1 MRTCH
6 ITSFR
11 TSMIFRIASAALL
24 MCGSAA
30 NAGTVVLQGN
40 INVDASTAATGSFN
54 NSIAPA
60 PQILEGAIGEW
71 IAGSVI
77 TISAP
82 PNFAFDTSQPVTAGI
97 ISAADAT
104 FMLVSPTVTPTASTI
119 LFSVAAT
126 STTVQTQL
134 QFNNIRM
141 RATSCGPVVNPGDTA
156 GVTVTSSV
164 APIMGNPL
172 VNVTVTA
179 ANGPVHHYRVT
190 AVPAI
195 AKINETITITV
206 QAEDACNNPTRQGLA
221 PLAAIA
227 ITAGGAA
234 KTFASG
240 DLPGNFTL
248 SNIAANAADILPG
261 GNAFDANG
269 RGTFKITSA
278 TAEGP
283 IAVTVDDGT
292 ASGTVGAT
300 WIDPTIVVTPPVATN
315 RVGTNHTVTAKV
327 QRNGVN
333 VPFVFVSFSVTG
345 VNNLVGVGLTDV
357 NGETSFTYPGLA
369 GTAGVGADSITA
381 STTVDGVAITS
392 VAVAKNWINPE
403 CSLSLNPATNPKLV
417 NQPSVVTV
425 QVVDGN
431 PIAPVVAQ
439 AVTFNVLSGP
449 NAGLM
454 FAGNTNALGQLDFSG
469 YTTSAVAGT
478 DVIEVT
484 GVKNGVPFSCQISQ
498 DWITT
503 GATLVPV
510 TATNRVGTMHQ
521 VTATVVMNGV
531 LQNAVPVTF
540 TVVGANPQVAV
551 VNTNASGQASFSYAG
566 ANPGL
571 DTITAT
577 GTVGGQPFT
586 SNAATK
592 NWIDPVCT
600 GLTPPTAVRLIGT
613 AHSVTAKILRFAGG
627 PNAVGATVN
636 FSVTAGPNAGAAG
649 AVVTNGV
656 GEATF
661 SYNSNGL
668 IGTDTI
674 SATATV
680 DGITQAVACT
690 ATIDWVNTGCMLT
703 PVTDTNPVGSAH
715 TVTATVVLNGVPQ
728 AGVTVN
734 FASVGANVAAGMDI
748 TDANGHA
755 EFTYNGAAPGVDT
768 ITSSGTVLVLGT
780 PVPFNCTATKTWVT
794 FNCNVVLD
802 APTSKVGTLTTA
814 TASILV
820 NGAVPL
826 FPPGVP
832 VQFNVVSGPNVGN
845 AGLVNTNGAGQAAF
859 TYASNGLAG
868 TDVINA
874 SVTINGSTFDCTPV
888 NKEWIDPSCSFA
900 ATTPALTGGM
910 RTLTITVLRK
920 AGTPAVGVPVSFTV
934 SGANNLVSGG
944 DPPFATNASGVLT
957 FTYTGANSGIDTIT
971 GSGTVNGVPFTCNV
985 QQEWTNTGCMLTP
998 GADTNQVGTDHTVT
1012 IEVLKNGVAQPGVI
1026 VGFEV
1031 TAGPNTGDTDVGFTN
1046 ALGRATFTYTGDGGP
1061 GVDTITATGS
1071 VGGFPFTCIAN
1082 KTWIEVTCS
1091 LDPAVA
1097 TNAINTDHSVTATVT
1112 VNPPGAL
1119 PDGNVVIFEILA
1131 GSPNVAGPAIVPTGG
1146 DTTAVFTYTG
1156 DGGVGT
1162 DTIRATGTVGGVPFS
1177 CTATKNW
1184 IDASCALAPL
1194 DETVPVNTSQD
1205 VTVTVTRNGAAAAG
1219 INVTFN
1225 VTAGPNAGK
1234 VSNQVTNASGEATFA
1249 YTGAAVAG
1257 TDTITASGNV
1267 DGVPFNCTAE
1277 KEWILDDDDGIP
1289 PDEENMGPNNGDGNN
1304 DGIPD
1309 SLQPNVTTFKDIN
1322 GNPVTI
1328 ESPAGTILMGVQAL
1342 QVPQPE
1348 LAPPGV
1354 VFPYGFFAFQVKN
1367 VAPGGG
1373 IEVKIFLHGGPT
1385 VNTYYKFGATP
1396 IIPVD
1401 HFYRFL
1407 FDGNTGSE
1415 VNADVITLHLID
1427 GQRGDDDIT
1436 ANGIIVEPG
1445 GPALESENPQP
1456 IDNSAVCGLCG
1467 GGAAA
1472 MLPLMLAGL
1481 GVMYR
1486 RRR

>member
-1 MRTCH
+1 M
-6 ITSFR
+6 
-11 TSMIFRIASAALL
+11 ASAALVL
-24 MCGSAA
+24 CGSAA
-30 NAGTVVLQGN
+30 SAGTVVLQGSVS
-40 INVDASTAATGSFN
+40 VDASTAVSGSFN
-54 NSIAPA
+54 AVVPS

-71 IAGSVI
+71 TAGSTI
-77 TISAP
+77 TITAP
-82 PNFAFDTSQPVTAGI
+82 ANFAFDTSQLVTAGI

-104 FMLVSPTVTPTASTI
+104 FMLASPTATPTASTI
-119 LFSVAAT
+119 TFTVTAA
-126 STTVQTQL
+126 SSTVQTQL
-134 QFNNIRM
+134 QFNNIRI
-141 RATSCGPVVNPGDTA
+141 RATSCGPAVNPGDTA
-156 GVTVTSSV
+156 DVTVASSA

-172 VNVTVTA
+172 AAVTVTA

-190 AVPAI
+190 ATPAVV
-195 AKINETITITV
+195 KINEAITITV
-206 QAEDACNNPTRQGLA
+206 QAEDACNNPTRQGMA
-221 PLAAIA
+221 PPANIA

-234 KTFASG
+234 KTFANG
-240 DLPGNFTL
+240 DIPGNFTL
-248 SNIAANAADILPG
+248 SNIAANAADILAA

-315 RVGTNHTVTAKV
+315 RVGSNHTVTAKV

-357 NGETSFTYPGLA
+357 NGEAGFTYTGLA
-369 GTAGVGADSITA
+369 GTAGVGADMITA
-381 STTVDGVAITS
+381 SSTVDGVAITS
-392 VAVAKNWINPE
+392 VAVTKNWINPE
-403 CSLSLNPATNPKLV
+403 CSLSLSPATNPKLV

-431 PIAPVVAQ
+431 PVAPVVGQ

-454 FAGNTNALGQLDFSG
+454 FAGNTNALGQLSFSG
-469 YTTSAVAGT
+469 YTTSAVAGI
-478 DVIEVT
+478 DVIELT
-484 GVKNGVPFSCQISQ
+484 GVRNGVPFSCQINQ
-498 DWITT
+498 EWITT

-521 VTATVVMNGV
+521 VTATVVKNGV

-540 TVVGANPQVAV
+540 TVVGANPQMAV
-551 VNTNASGQASFSYAG
+551 VNTNASGEAAFSYAG
-566 ANPGL
+566 ANPGV

-600 GLTPPTAVRLIGT
+600 GLTPATAVRLVGT
-613 AHSVTAKILRFAGG
+613 AHGVTAKILRFAGG

-636 FSVTAGPNAGAAG
+636 FAVTAGPNAGVAG
-649 AVVTNGV
+649 IAVTNGV
-656 GEATF
+656 GDATF
-661 SYNSNGL
+661 NYNSNGL

-674 SATATV
+674 SASSTV

-703 PVTDTNPVGSAH
+703 PVTDTNPVGTPH
-715 TVTATVVLNGVPQ
+715 TVTATVLLNGVPQ

-748 TDANGHA
+748 SDANGHS
-755 EFTYNGAAPGVDT
+755 EFTYNGALPGVDT
-768 ITSSGTVLVLGT
+768 ITASGTVLVMGT

-832 VQFNVVSGPNVGN
+832 VQFSVVSGPNVGN

-868 TDVINA
+868 TDVIHT
-874 SVTINGSTFDCTPV
+874 SVTINGSTFDCAPV

-900 ATTPALTGGM
+900 ATTPALTGSM

-920 AGTPAVGVPVSFTV
+920 AGTPAVGVPVSFAV

-944 DPPFATNASGVLT
+944 DPPFVTNASGQLT
-957 FTYTGANSGIDTIT
+957 LTYTGANSGIDTIT

-998 GADTNQVGTDHTVT
+998 GADTNQIGTDHTVT
-1012 IEVLKNGVAQPGVI
+1012 VEVTKNGSAQAGVI
-1026 VGFEV
+1026 VLFEV
-1031 TAGPNTGDTDVGFTN
+1031 ISGPNIGVTDLGVTN
-1046 ALGRATFTYTGDGGP
+1046 ALGRTTFTYTGTGGA
-1061 GVDTITATGS
+1061 GTDTIRATGS
-1071 VGGFPFTCIAN
+1071 VGGFSFLCNAT
-1082 KTWIEVTCS
+1082 KTWIDVSCNLT
-1091 LDPAVA
+1091 PATDSNQVG
-1097 TNAINTDHSVTATVT
+1097 TNHTVT
-1112 VNPPGAL
+1112 SSVFNGGAPIN
-1119 PDGNVVIFEILA
+1119 PDGGQILFEILA
-1131 GSPNVAGPAIVPTGG
+1131 GSPNAGGPFIRLTGG
-1146 DTTAVFTYTG
+1146 NNDADFTYSSNGTI
-1156 DGGVGT
+1156 GT
-1162 DTIRATGTVGGVPFS
+1162 DTIRASGTVSGVPFS

-1184 IDASCALAPL
+1184 INAGCSLAPAT
-1194 DETVPVNTSQD
+1194 ETVPVNTLQD
-1205 VTVTVTRNGAAAAG
+1205 VTVTVNKNGAPAAG
-1219 INVTFN
+1219 VNVAFN

-1234 VSNQVTNASGEATFA
+1234 VSAGVTNASGEATFT

-1257 TDTITASGNV
+1257 TDTITATGNV
-1267 DGVPFNCTAE
+1267 DGVPFNCTAT
-1277 KEWILDDDDGIP
+1277 KVWILDDDDGIP

-1354 VFPYGFFAFQVKN
+1354 IFPYGFFAFQVKN

-1373 IEVKIFLHGGPT
+1373 IDVKIFLHGGPT

-1456 IDNSAVCGLCG
+1456 IDIPDVCGLCG
-1467 GGAAA
+1467 GGAAS
-1472 MLPLMLAGL
+1472 MLPVMLAGW
-1481 GVMYR
+1481 GIMR
-1486 RRR
+1486 RRRR